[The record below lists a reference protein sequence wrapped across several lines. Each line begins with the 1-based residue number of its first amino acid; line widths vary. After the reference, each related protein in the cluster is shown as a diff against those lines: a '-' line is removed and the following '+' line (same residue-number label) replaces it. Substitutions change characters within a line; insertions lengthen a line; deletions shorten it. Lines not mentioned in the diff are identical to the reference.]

1 MRGICKGGERVQ
13 KFIAFISKFKDWDF
27 LVDMMKT
34 RGFGWEVGGQKRQHL
49 AWSICNGLENIW
61 LAKLDCG
68 LNFKSVMISAI

>member
-1 MRGICKGGERVQ
+1 
-13 KFIAFISKFKDWDF
+13 
-27 LVDMMKT
+27 MKT

-49 AWSICNGLENIW
+49 AWSIFNGLENIW

>member
-1 MRGICKGGERVQ
+1 
-13 KFIAFISKFKDWDF
+13 
-27 LVDMMKT
+27 MKT